1 MSVTLPG
8 EAEAWIDAYGRRLA
22 ENDDYV
28 EAASGW
34 GVEFDGDFVFE
45 VLPDELYDGEA
56 LVLYIALEDGAV
68 EETRLLET
76 PAAAEHGFVLRADY
90 ADWKRLI
97 NDEIDIVSAVM
108 GGTFDVDGSKMRAMR
123 YQGAL
128 VEMGETATRVDTE
141 FER

>member
-22 ENDDYV
+22 ENDDYAA
-28 EAASGW
+28 AASGW

-45 VLPDELYDGEA
+45 VLPDELYDGEPLA
-56 LVLYIALEDGAV
+56 LYIALEDGVV
-68 EETRLLET
+68 EETRLLSD
-76 PAAAEHGFVLRADY
+76 PDDADHGFALRAGY

-97 NDEIDIVSAVM
+97 NGEIDVVPAVM
-108 GGTFDVDGSKMRAMR
+108 SGTFDVDGSKLKAMR

-141 FER
+141 FEL